1 MPIARA
7 TNHLISV
14 NAFPGDAKTLLAFD
28 LVTESARHGLAGFTI
43 EVHPPG
49 QMPYYVD
56 NTLRLAPS
64 PDHARLGAESPYASV
79 NAPIH
84 QFRWVHVPGLVY
96 QQGTPTFGTY
106 TYVVTPRYLSER
118 GALQRLDAAAS
129 VAVTV
134 EVGPFAT
141 GAVKLGFTRGYVQSQ
156 AFARHFGTTI
166 GIRPDGDELLYDTS
180 AVAGTDRHG
189 HSYTY
194 AQEYEWLGF
203 TARHRIMELLDEVRD
218 DPTLT
223 IDVLACELDEPDVCT
238 ALLHIGGAGRAR
250 VILDDAPDH
259 HDFDEPTPED
269 RFGAVF
275 AARAGVQAVKRG
287 RFGRSAHDKV
297 MVVSDAAGPRT
308 VLTGSTNFSVTGL
321 YVNANHVLVFDDRRI
336 ALTYAGLFDHAWRHG
351 VKASDFAA
359 SRWGSE
365 VFDFDRDAQGQPHV
379 SITFSPHWRD
389 VAQQTLCRVVD
400 RARQESKAVA
410 PPHGSVFFAVMDT
423 EDAGENQIFDALN
436 AVHAGYD
443 VLTFGVADAPGSV
456 AVYTAGSRSGPLP
469 TAAPGQPLLA
479 EPFSHVPRTVGHEV
493 HHKFVVC
500 GFRGPDPVVFCGSS
514 NMTLGG
520 EQSDGNDLRAIRDAD
535 VATAFVI
542 EAVMLVDHY
551 QFLGRLAQAADAA
564 PAALARHPDKRTTAE
579 SAGWFL
585 DNTDAWTEKYFDAR
599 DLHCA
604 ERELFGH

>member
-28 LVTESARHGLAGFTI
+28 LVTESARHRLAGFTI

-49 QMPYYVD
+49 QSPYYVD

-64 PDHARLGAESPYASV
+64 PQHAQRNAASPYASV

-96 QQGTPTFGTY
+96 QRGTPAFGTY
-106 TYVVTPRYLSER
+106 TYVITPRYLSQR
-118 GALQRLDAAAS
+118 GALERLDATAS
-129 VAVTV
+129 VAITV
-134 EVGPFAT
+134 EVGPFDT
-141 GAVKLGFTRGYVQSQ
+141 GAVKLGFTRGYVQAQ
-156 AFARHFGTTI
+156 AFVRRFGTAI

-189 HSYTY
+189 HGYSY

-203 TARHRIMELLDEVRD
+203 TARQRILELLDEVRD
-218 DPTLT
+218 DPALT
-223 IDVLACELDEPDVCT
+223 IDVLGCELDEPDLCA

-250 VILDDAPDH
+250 IILDDGPHH
-259 HDFDEPTPED
+259 HDSDEPTPED

-275 AARAGVQAVKRG
+275 AARAGVDAIKRG
-287 RFGRSAHDKV
+287 CFGRSVHDKI
-297 MVVSDAAGPRT
+297 MIVSDAAGPRT
-308 VLTGSTNFSVTGL
+308 VLTGSANFSVTGL
-321 YVNANHVLVFDDRRI
+321 YVNANHVLVFDDRRL
-336 ALTYAGLFDHAWRHG
+336 ALTYAGLFDQAWRNG
-351 VKASDFAA
+351 VKGSDFAA
-359 SRWGSE
+359 SRFGCE
-365 VFDFDRDAQGQPHV
+365 AFDFDRDAHGQPRV

-389 VAQQTLCRVVD
+389 VAQQTLCRIVD
-400 RARQESKAVA
+400 RVRQEAKVVA
-410 PPHGSVFFAVMDT
+410 PLRGSVFFAAT
-423 EDAGENQIFDALN
+423 ESEDAADNQVFDALN
-436 AVHAGYD
+436 AAHADCD
-443 VLTFGVADAPGSV
+443 VYTFGVADAPGTV
-456 AVYTAGSRSGPLP
+456 AVYTAGSPSTPLP
-469 TAAPGQPLLA
+469 TAAPHQALLA
-479 EPFSHVPRTVGHEV
+479 EPFSHVPRTVAHEV

-514 NMTLGG
+514 NLTLGG
-520 EQSDGNDLRAIRDAD
+520 EQSDGDDLLAIRDAD

-542 EAVMLVDHY
+542 EAVTLVEHY
-551 QFLGRLAQAADAA
+551 QFLERLAHAADTA
-564 PAALARHPDKRTTAE
+564 PATLARHPDKRTAAE
-579 SAGWFL
+579 AASWFL
-585 DNTDAWTEKYFDAR
+585 DATDAWTDKYFDAR